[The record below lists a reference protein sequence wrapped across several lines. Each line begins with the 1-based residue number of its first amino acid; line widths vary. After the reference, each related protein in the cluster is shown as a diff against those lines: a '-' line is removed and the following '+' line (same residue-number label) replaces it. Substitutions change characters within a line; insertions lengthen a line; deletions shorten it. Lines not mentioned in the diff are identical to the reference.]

1 MHQSEKRKWTGV
13 KPQPTALGAQGLS
26 HRTTREIPLTWIIA
40 TQQPPV
46 SYPCFHCWHSCWY
59 TDTHTNTHT
68 HTILQTEAQT
78 ITVRYKSNSFP
89 SLLKGRPH
97 PAYAPW
103 CGCCLPHSP
112 VCTTIL
118 WAHCLAAPLVLAPI
132 HQTDHS
138 APATGPLHL
147 PFAWNSC
154 PWVFYMS
161 RFQIKLYL
169 ITEALLEPPKN

>member
-1 MHQSEKRKWTGV
+1 MNRGQTPAHCIGSTGSKPLDHQRNPSYLDYCHSAASSFISLL
-13 KPQPTALGAQGLS
+13 PLLALFLI
-26 HRTTREIPLTWIIA
+26 H
-40 TQQPPV
+40 
-46 SYPCFHCWHSCWY
+46 
-59 TDTHTNTHT
+59 THTHTHT
-68 HTILQTEAQT
+68 HTILQTGAQT